1 MKKYL
6 YILSF
11 ILLGS
16 IVISC
21 GSKNNSQVDNEDN
34 GTIKEFNAFPLL
46 IKHFEREGNYINEN
60 APSVIKP
67 EQVFKELSSNIHLI
81 DIRAAEDFAKG
92 HIKNSVNVSP
102 SVIIKHLWDDV
113 IPSQL
118 DKIIIVGYDGND
130 ASYVAGVLRLL
141 NYYNVYAMKWGIG
154 GWNNKLATDTW
165 ISNTHADYSDILVS
179 KTDSLNAP
187 GNYPYIK
194 SCETTCAEAL
204 EKRAN
209 DLLQK
214 TSDVEITIEE
224 LLKSP
229 DKYYIVNYWPK
240 KFYDKFHL
248 PNSKL
253 YEPYESLSRTSL
265 LNTLPTNKTIVVY
278 CYTGHHSAFVAAFLN
293 LLGYKALNLKYGA
306 NSFMNKTLKEND
318 IKAFS
323 ISNLKDYHLVSD
335 SHVK

>member
-11 ILLGS
+11 ILFS
-16 IVISC
+16 NIIFSC
-21 GSKNNSQVDNEDN
+21 SNNNSQTNDEDN
-34 GTIKEFNAFPLL
+34 GTIEEFNAFPLL

-60 APSVIKP
+60 APSVIKA
-67 EQVFKELSSNIHLI
+67 EQVYKELNSNIHLI
-81 DIRAAEDFAKG
+81 DIRDAKDFAKG
-92 HIKNSVNVSP
+92 HIKESVNVSP

-154 GWNNKLATDTW
+154 GWNKKMAENTW
-165 ISNTHADYSDILVS
+165 IANTVTDYSDILVT
-179 KTDSLNAP
+179 KTDSVNAP
-187 GNYPYIK
+187 GDYPYIK
-194 SCETTCAEAL
+194 SCESTCAEAL

-214 TSDVEITIEE
+214 DYSEVEITIEE

-229 DKYYIVNYWPK
+229 DDYYIVNYWPK
-240 KFYDKFHL
+240 KYYDKFHL
-248 PNSKL
+248 PGARQ
-253 YEPYESLSRTSL
+253 YEPYESLSRKAL
-265 LNTLPTNKTIVVY
+265 LNTLPIDKPIVVY
-278 CYTGHHSAFVAAFLN
+278 CYTGHHAAFVVAFLN
-293 LLGYKALNLKYGA
+293 LLGYKAINLEYGV
-306 NSFMNKTLKEND
+306 NSFMNKTLKAND

-323 ISNLKDYHLVSD
+323 VSNLKNYPIVTGN
-335 SHVK
+335 